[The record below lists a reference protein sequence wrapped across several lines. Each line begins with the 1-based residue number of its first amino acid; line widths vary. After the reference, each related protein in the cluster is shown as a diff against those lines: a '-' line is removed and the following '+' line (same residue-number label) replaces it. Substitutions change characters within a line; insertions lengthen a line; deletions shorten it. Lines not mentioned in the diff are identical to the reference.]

1 MSERTLVIIGAGIGG
16 LAAGCTARQHG
27 LRTILFEQHVTPG
40 GLCTAWSRGGFTFD
54 GSIHHLAGC
63 RPGTPIYEM
72 WEALGAMPRPV
83 LFPDELTQI
92 ETPDG
97 KAITIHTDLARLEA
111 HLLETF
117 PEDRREIGRY
127 VRAVRSLVPYD
138 LLELPLTGI
147 GGLLRLLPALP
158 RVIRSGR
165 VTIGTA
171 ASRFRDP
178 FLRRGFASVQY
189 DWPDIPLLMH
199 LNMLAQCSIENYGFP
214 EGGSLPFA
222 RSIEEEYIR
231 LGGEIHYRSPV
242 ASILTR
248 GDRAIGVRLADGSEQ
263 PADAVISN
271 AFAQSTVYELLGGR
285 FVDRRVEAR
294 FARPV
299 DAVTMGLQVSLGVAL
314 DLSREPRAL
323 VLLLDEPITI
333 ADQRLDRIP
342 VELFGFDPSLAPE
355 GKGVI
360 RVLLNTSY
368 SHWEALRSDS
378 AAYAQAKERAAADVI
393 GSLAPRFPGLEAH
406 VEVIDVATPLTTQRF
421 TGNGRGYASGGGD
434 SMLDILLS
442 RPRTLPGLR
451 NVALVGQSAGGAG
464 IPGCA
469 AMGQNAARAA
479 ARQLGA

>member
-1 MSERTLVIIGAGIGG
+1 MAERTVVIIGAGIGG
-16 LAAGCTARQHG
+16 LSAGCTARQSG
-27 LRTILFEQHVTPG
+27 LRAILFEQHVTPG
-40 GLCTAWSRGGFTFD
+40 GLCTAWSRQGYTFD

-63 RPGTPIYEM
+63 RPGTPLYEM

-83 LFPDELTQI
+83 LFPDELTRI
-92 ETPDG
+92 EASDG
-97 KAITIHTDLARLEA
+97 KAFTVYTDLDRLEA
-111 HLLETF
+111 HLLEVF
-117 PEDRREIGRY
+117 PEDCREIRRY
-127 VRAVRSLVPYD
+127 VRAARSMIPYD
-138 LLELPLTGI
+138 LLEVPLTGI
-147 GGLLRLLPALP
+147 RGLLRLLPALP
-158 RVIRSGR
+158 RLIRWGR
-165 VTIGTA
+165 ETIGKA
-171 ASRFRDP
+171 ATRFRDP
-178 FLRRGFASVQY
+178 FLQRGFASVQY

-199 LNMLAQCSIENYGFP
+199 LNMLAQCSIEGYGFP

-222 RSIEEEYIR
+222 RSIEAEYVR

-271 AFAQSTVYELLGGR
+271 AFAHSTVYDLLGGR
-285 FVDRRVEAR
+285 YVNRRVEER

-299 DAVTMGLQVSLGVAL
+299 DTVTMGLQVSLGVAR

-323 VLLLDEPITI
+323 VLLLDRPTTI

-342 VELFGFDPSLAPE
+342 VELFGFDPSLTPQ

-360 RVLLNTSY
+360 RVLLNTAY
-368 SHWEALRSDS
+368 SRWEALRADGP
-378 AAYAQAKERAAADVI
+378 AYAQAKEHVAAQVI
-393 GSLAPRFPGLEAH
+393 AALEPHLPGLKAQ

-451 NVALVGQSAGGAG
+451 NVTLVGQSAGGAG

-469 AMGQNAARAA
+469 AMGRNAARLVS
-479 ARQLGA
+479 RQLRP